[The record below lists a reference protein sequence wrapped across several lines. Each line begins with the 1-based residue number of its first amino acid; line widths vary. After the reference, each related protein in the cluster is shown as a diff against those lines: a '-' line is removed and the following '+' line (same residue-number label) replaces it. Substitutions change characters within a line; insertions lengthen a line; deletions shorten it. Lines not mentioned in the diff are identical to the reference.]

1 VVIKRVSS
9 AVLLMVASLLLG
21 CNGPLPEKTAE
32 APPQHPPIQN
42 PHGAPG
48 AEIPEALVRLR
59 DATLEAKAKY
69 EKAPKDAAFSQAYSK
84 ALTELGD
91 AIQNAPEL
99 SRSTKFRQAL
109 QMFRKAVELDPKNE
123 RAAALIQQTEAIYQQ
138 MGRPVPERAE
148 PDFEL

>member
-1 VVIKRVSS
+1 MNRSVSY
-9 AVLLMVASLLLG
+9 VLVLVAASLLLG

-32 APPQHPPIQN
+32 TQPVHPPMQN
-42 PHGAPG
+42 PHGDQAS
-48 AEIPEALVRLR
+48 EVPEALVRLR
-59 DATLEAKAKY
+59 DATLEAKAKF
-69 EKAPKDAAFSQAYSK
+69 EKAPKDAALSQAYSK

-109 QMFRKAVELDPKNE
+109 QMFRKALELDPKNE
-123 RAAALIQQTEAIYQQ
+123 RAAALIQQTEAIYEQ
-138 MGRPVPERAE
+138 MGRPVPERKE